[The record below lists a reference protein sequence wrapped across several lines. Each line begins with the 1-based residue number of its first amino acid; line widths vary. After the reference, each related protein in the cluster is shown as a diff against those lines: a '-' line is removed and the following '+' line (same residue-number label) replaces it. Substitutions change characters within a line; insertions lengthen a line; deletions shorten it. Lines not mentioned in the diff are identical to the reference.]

1 MKQKISMVAF
11 GLKKLE
17 QEGSKR
23 MSNKS
28 KKKTKKQNKKNKEPL
43 KFSKKQRF
51 DKQTNETVEDVLA
64 RMKKAGYTP
73 VRRFEKPIFKEIIK
87 NGEKKLVP
95 DDQQIIFDGIL
106 NKDEH

>member
-1 MKQKISMVAF
+1 MNRKISMMAF

-17 QEGSKR
+17 QQRSKR

-28 KKKTKKQNKKNKEPL
+28 RKQSKKRNKKNKETL

-51 DKQTNETVEDVLA
+51 EKQTNETVEDVLA

-95 DDQQIIFDGIL
+95 HDQQIIFDGIL

>member
-1 MKQKISMVAF
+1 
-11 GLKKLE
+11 
-17 QEGSKR
+17 
-23 MSNKS
+23 
-28 KKKTKKQNKKNKEPL
+28 
-43 KFSKKQRF
+43 
-51 DKQTNETVEDVLA
+51 
-64 RMKKAGYTP
+64 MKKAGYTP